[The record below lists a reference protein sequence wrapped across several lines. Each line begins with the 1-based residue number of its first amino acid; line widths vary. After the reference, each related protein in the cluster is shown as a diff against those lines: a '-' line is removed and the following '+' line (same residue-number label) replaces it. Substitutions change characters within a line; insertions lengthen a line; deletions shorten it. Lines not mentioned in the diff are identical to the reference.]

1 MAAVLEDPEVPGV
14 SAAPECMGRE
24 APATMAGVANVAS
37 VAAATLGTCMTSV
50 VAVLWVD
57 AAALGVAGPPEGTAA
72 PEYWTAPGGITTPVD
87 WAVTGCTAVPGD
99 WTVLPGTD
107 GTPLGSTDDG
117 GGRGGITVPGD

>member
-1 MAAVLEDPEVPGV
+1 
-14 SAAPECMGRE
+14 
-24 APATMAGVANVAS
+24 MAGVAILGVSVAS

-57 AAALGVAGPPEGTAA
+57 AAALGAAGPPEGTAA

-117 GGRGGITVPGD
+117 GGRGGITVPGDWVTLEAAAGPAKWAATGM